1 MLAGRC
7 LQSDL
12 VTHSDLQAKGALGPV
27 LSGTRVMLTDKRGSP
42 PLWHSEFRK
51 MQAGIELGRL
61 NLTLTGGAFVT
72 RDYRRREL
80 RVWGLPKACE
90 QMAASLRA
98 VHEEM
103 LSTQHAVHVLPA
115 QFRAVLLLGLVPK
128 IKDASGARSI
138 SLDPKARCL
147 MVQGDD
153 SVAKRAINFIATEV
167 ARASSVTDVVAAAT
181 GGNDNA
187 VCPVCYCELEAPFRL
202 SCGHEYC
209 TECLQNWIRAT
220 GAAGAVMGFPL
231 ACLAEGCAEN
241 VATLDIKR
249 AISQEGFQQ
258 LQHAAVDDYVNAH
271 LNSFQ
276 YCITPGCGGLFSLG
290 TSRLARCSN
299 CAISICTSCKVE
311 EHDGLTCGQYL
322 VAAAPP
328 DDLRNRVIEE
338 ILTLTCPRCRKA
350 FLDFTGCF
358 ALVCNNCKCG
368 FCGWCLEDC
377 DDDAH
382 PHVAR
387 CTQKP
392 HGADIFFGTFVQ
404 FQTAQRG
411 RQQRE
416 LDAFMSKLKPED
428 RERLRGA
435 LELELA
441 DLELKA

>member
-1 MLAGRC
+1 MTN
-7 LQSDL
+7 S
-12 VTHSDLQAKGALGPV
+12 HLQAKGALGPV

-42 PLWHSEFRK
+42 PLWHSEFSK
-51 MQAGIELGRL
+51 VQAGKELEQL
-61 NLTLTGGAFVT
+61 NVALTGGAFVT

-80 RVWGLPKACE
+80 RVWGRPKACE

-153 SVAKRAINFIATEV
+153 SVAKRAINFITTEV
-167 ARASSVTDVVAAAT
+167 ARASSATDVVAAAT
-181 GGNDNA
+181 GGSAEGNDEP
-187 VCPVCYCELEAPFRL
+187 VCPVCYCELEAPLRL

-209 TECLQNWIRAT
+209 TDCLQNWIEAT

-231 ACLAEGCAEN
+231 TCLAEGCAEN

-258 LQHAAVDDYVNAH
+258 LQHAAVNEYVNAH

-276 YCITPGCGGLFSLG
+276 YCITPGCGGIFSLG
-290 TSRLARCSN
+290 DSRLARCSN
-299 CAISICTSCKVE
+299 CAISICISCKVE
-311 EHDGLTCGQYL
+311 EHDGLTCGQHL

-358 ALVCNNCKCG
+358 ALECNNCPSK

-377 DDDAH
+377 GDHDAH
-382 PHVAR
+382 PHVQR

-392 HGADIFFGTFVQ
+392 RGADTFFGTFVQ

-416 LDAFMSKLKPED
+416 LDEFMSKLKPEE

-435 LELELA
+435 IERELN
-441 DLELKA
+441 DLQLKV